1 MVKKAQ
7 KLTLAEFLPYQL
19 SITSNAV
26 SDLIARAYRGRFAL
40 KIPEWRVMAVLGEV
54 ASATQ
59 RDLGAATAMDKVTVN
74 RASKALED
82 RGLIG
87 RAPNAADGRSHHL
100 ALTGDGPR
108 TLRTDRADGAL
119 GRSRAAGQRGGKGVG
134 SDAGQVAGKGGRTRM
149 ISLILKCIM
158 ADISPLTLAKCSA
171 NVPY

>member
-1 MVKKAQ
+1 MSRS
-7 KLTLAEFLPYQL
+7 KLTLGEFLPYQL

-40 KIPEWRVMAVLGEV
+40 KIPEWRLMAVLGEV

-59 RDLGAATAMDKVTVN
+59 RELVEATAMDKVTVN

-100 ALTGDGPR
+100 ALTTTGRELYEQIVPMALSVEAELFANGEAKALEAML
-108 TLRTDRADGAL
+108 TKLRARVAEL
-119 GRSRAAGQRGGKGVG
+119 G
-134 SDAGQVAGKGGRTRM
+134 
-149 ISLILKCIM
+149 
-158 ADISPLTLAKCSA
+158 
-171 NVPY
+171 

>member
-1 MVKKAQ
+1 MTRS

-40 KIPEWRVMAVLGEV
+40 KVPEWRLMAVLGER

-59 RDLGAATAMDKVTVN
+59 RELCEATAMDKVTVN

-82 RGLIG
+82 RALIG

-100 ALTGDGPR
+100 ALTDTGRELYDQIVPLALSIEAELEKILGSGEAKALENMLAQ
-108 TLRTDRADGAL
+108 LRARVAEL
-119 GRSRAAGQRGGKGVG
+119 G
-134 SDAGQVAGKGGRTRM
+134 
-149 ISLILKCIM
+149 
-158 ADISPLTLAKCSA
+158 
-171 NVPY
+171 

>member
-1 MVKKAQ
+1 MAKTAQ
-7 KLTLAEFLPYQL
+7 KLTLAQFLPYQL

-40 KIPEWRVMAVLGEV
+40 KIPEWRVMAVLGEA

-59 RDLGAATAMDKVTVN
+59 RELVASTAMDKVTVN

-100 ALTGDGPR
+100 ALTDTGRELYEQIVPMA
-108 TLRTDRADGAL
+108 LSVEAELEKIL
-119 GRSRAAGQRGGKGVG
+119 GRGEAKALEK
-134 SDAGQVAGKGGRTRM
+134 M
-149 ISLILKCIM
+149 
-158 ADISPLTLAKCSA
+158 LAQLR
-171 NVPY
+171 VRVIELE

>member
-1 MVKKAQ
+1 MAKTAQ

-40 KIPEWRVMAVLGEV
+40 KVPEWRLMAVLGER

-59 RDLGAATAMDKVTVN
+59 RQLCEATAMDKVTVN

-82 RGLIG
+82 RALIA

-100 ALTGDGPR
+100 ALTDTGRELYDQIVPLALSVEAELEKILGSGEAKALENMLAQ
-108 TLRTDRADGAL
+108 LRARVAEL
-119 GRSRAAGQRGGKGVG
+119 G
-134 SDAGQVAGKGGRTRM
+134 
-149 ISLILKCIM
+149 
-158 ADISPLTLAKCSA
+158 
-171 NVPY
+171 

>member
-1 MVKKAQ
+1 MAKAAQ

-40 KIPEWRVMAVLGEV
+40 KIPEWRLMAVLGER

-59 RDLGAATAMDKVTVN
+59 RELVAATAMDKVTVN

-100 ALTGDGPR
+100 ALTPVGRELYEQIVP
-108 TLRTDRADGAL
+108 LAL
-119 GRSRAAGQRGGKGVG
+119 SVEGELEKALDPDEAA
-134 SDAGQVAGKGGRTRM
+134 
-149 ISLILKCIM
+149 ILVRIM
-158 ADISPLTLAKCSA
+158 AKLRATAASLEEDFD
-171 NVPY
+171 